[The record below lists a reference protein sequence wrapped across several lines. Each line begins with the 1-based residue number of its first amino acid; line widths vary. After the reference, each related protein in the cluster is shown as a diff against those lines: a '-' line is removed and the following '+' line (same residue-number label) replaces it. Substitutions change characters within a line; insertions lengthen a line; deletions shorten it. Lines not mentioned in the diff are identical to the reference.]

1 MIDPISLAQTTA
13 SVPFLASRVFQCG
26 FAAAALA
33 RISHEV
39 DWAWLSLVRDLPSWT
54 HSDLTLVVLG
64 ILALLEL
71 LATKDPDARRVLGV
85 FDAEM
90 KGAAQVVFA
99 TVLQTGFIG
108 LGTRSVEPLEA
119 AAITT
124 PQMFLALGT
133 GIAVWGVAKLRQGV
147 LDFFAELD
155 EDDDLGLQRLL
166 SWAEDGWSMGGI
178 VLVLLAPIL
187 ALVVAGMTLLALWL
201 VRRWVDRREAKL
213 LEPCPHC
220 GERRH
225 PSAVECPACRQTLP
239 QPRQVGVLGQASQVP
254 VTDIAVHRRM
264 LTARKRCSS
273 CATRLPKKTVR
284 QPCSRCATETFASR
298 AAVDDHLTLVKQR
311 LPQTLLTCWGL
322 SFVPILGL
330 IPGIL
335 YYRLGL
341 VSRLRCYVSPVNNF
355 LGRWMVRLITLL
367 LLLLQPIPILGS
379 AVLPLMAFTNYRVY
393 RGMLEK
399 QRDTA
404 FPS

>member
-39 DWAWLSLVRDLPSWT
+39 DWAWLSLVRDLPAWT
-54 HSDLTLVVLG
+54 HGDLTLLVLG
-64 ILALLEL
+64 ILALLEV
-71 LATKDPDARRVLGV
+71 LATKDPDARRLLGL

-90 KGAAQVVFA
+90 KGAAQIVFA
-99 TVLQTGFIG
+99 TVLQTGFVG
-108 LGTRSVEPLEA
+108 LGTRTVEPIE

-124 PQMFLALGT
+124 PQMLLAFGS

-155 EDDDLGLQRLL
+155 EDDDLGLQRLV

-178 VLVLLAPIL
+178 VLVLLAPVL
-187 ALVVAGMTLLALWL
+187 AVVVAGLTLLGLWL
-201 VRRWVDRREAKL
+201 VRRWVDRRETLL

-220 GERRH
+220 GESRH
-225 PSAVECPACRQTLP
+225 PSAVECPACRQPQP
-239 QPRQVGVLGQASQVP
+239 QPRQVGVLGQASQLA
-254 VTDIAVHRRM
+254 VTDIAAHRRM

-273 CATRLPKKTVR
+273 CATRLRKKTVR
-284 QPCSRCATETFASR
+284 QPCPRCVTETFASR
-298 AAVDDHLTLVKQR
+298 TEVDQHLELVNRR
-311 LPQTLLTCWGL
+311 LPQTLLICWGL
-322 SFVPILGL
+322 SFVPVLGL

-341 VSRLRCYVSPVNNF
+341 VSSLRCYVSPVNNF
-355 LGRWMVRLITLL
+355 FGRWMVRLITLF
-367 LLLLQPIPILGS
+367 LLLLQPVPILGS

-399 QRDTA
+399 QRDAA